1 MKKNES
7 FLVESHLEEADVLK
21 SSPAQSWIKQLSIYQ
36 GYRKTLQTESGL
48 LLCIKK

>member
-36 GYRKTLQTESGL
+36 GYRKTTNR
-48 LLCIKK
+48 I